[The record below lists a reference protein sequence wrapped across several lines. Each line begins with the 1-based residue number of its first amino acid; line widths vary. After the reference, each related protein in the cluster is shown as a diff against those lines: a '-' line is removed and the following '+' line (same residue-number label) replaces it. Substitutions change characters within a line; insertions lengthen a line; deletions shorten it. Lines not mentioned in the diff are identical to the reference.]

1 MNFKLDDISFKIKEI
16 EDEEEKWH
24 KTIFLI
30 YFHVKIGNK

>member
-16 EDEEEKWH
+16 EDEEEKWQ